1 MRKRIRC
8 CIEVLKNIVLKNI
21 EKNLT
26 NDIIN
31 DVKLTM
37 KVVMDY
43 LTTSTMFMNDIH
55 LIYTII
61 HKNHKQEII

>member
-1 MRKRIRC
+1 MLYRR
-8 CIEVLKNIVLKNI
+8 VLKNI

-43 LTTSTMFMNDIH
+43 LTTSTMFMNYIH

-61 HKNHKQEII
+61 HKNHTQEII

>member
-1 MRKRIRC
+1 MLYRT
-8 CIEVLKNIVLKNI
+8 VLKNI

-55 LIYTII
+55 LIYHT
-61 HKNHKQEII
+61 QEIT